1 MEATILWAGLKHFWF
16 PKVGRSFCFSSIN
29 FDRRLRKKIVD
40 ICAARFSQHRF
51 SMCAESAYIG
61 DDEEKRENQEKEEE
75 EEQ

>member
-1 MEATILWAGLKHFWF
+1 MSRIKTFLVSKSWQTLLFLVDQFRPEIE
-16 PKVGRSFCFSSIN
+16 
-29 FDRRLRKKIVD
+29 KKIVD

-61 DDEEKRENQEKEEE
+61 DDEEKRENKEKEEE

>member
-16 PKVGRSFCFSSIN
+16 PKVGRPFVSRRSISTG
-29 FDRRLRKKIVD
+29 DWEKKVVD

-61 DDEEKRENQEKEEE
+61 DDEEKRENQEKKEEE
-75 EEQ
+75 KK